1 MNKPKYILSILISLL
16 TITSLVGQNSFTVRL
31 KKTNSFGTLKTG
43 TIEEALMTVRPKG
56 LYMEYGIY
64 LTISGRDNGYLATD
78 TLEATLNF
86 QLPENAAITD
96 SWLWIGES
104 ICRASLQ
111 DVWSATNIY
120 NNLVGIRTDPSLL
133 TKTSASGYR
142 LRVFPLIGDEPR
154 KVKITFLSP
163 VAFSNNNVDAFLP
176 VDIINASK
184 TIPLEAKVIAWDTED
199 WKFKNISNGY
209 HSPIEKLE
217 DGNGNYYSIFS
228 MHRQATNYQ
237 PVQINYSQDVLNGL
251 YFGFYETP
259 TENYYQIAIQPREIV
274 KEISSNKVLYLVDV
288 QQPSTPS
295 KEVILIKLI
304 NEIKKT
310 LSSADSFNIVLSNI
324 NVQPLFSNWTM
335 ATEENLELAY
345 ELALLQLQSFS
356 NLHDVISTGIQFIN
370 QSGGKGKI
378 VILNNSSQFVTYEAA
393 NEVINEILKNN
404 VHKYPI
410 YTLDFATANIYS
422 VINGRRYYNNE
433 YLFFNLAKLYGGNY
447 YSTGASGSFDAGLI
461 YVTENSTVLIDHF
474 DMHMKVTQGITYG
487 NFNSASQIDGF
498 PANKFITQLGLYQ
511 GDFPIEIELTG
522 FVNSNLFYKKYTLEK
537 DQAIQLDST
546 AKSAWHSQ
554 NLIRL
559 ETGPNP
565 SLNSVPII
573 QKSIDN
579 RILSIYTA
587 FLCLEDSSHLCTNC
601 HDETK
606 TPTANEDISQDSVL
620 QLVVL
625 PNPVKDVAM
634 VELKGSE
641 SLDPDQ
647 FTGRI
652 IDITGHPVH
661 NFNFEKSTSDN
672 KLEYRWDV
680 HHQNQVPAGVYF
692 IVVQSSSRIISAKF
706 VKY

>member
-1 MNKPKYILSILISLL
+1 MS
-16 TITSLVGQNSFTVRL
+16 
-31 KKTNSFGTLKTG
+31 
-43 TIEEALMTVRPKG
+43 VRPKG
-56 LYMEYGIY
+56 LYLEYGLY
-64 LTISGRDNGYLATD
+64 LTISGRDNAYLDTD

-86 QLPENAAITD
+86 KLPENAAITD

-104 ICRASLQ
+104 ICRASIH

-120 NNLVGIRTDPSLL
+120 NNFLGLRTDPSLL
-133 TKTSASGYR
+133 TKTSATGYR
-142 LRVFPLIGDEPR
+142 LRVFPLIGNEPR

-163 VAFSNNNVDAFLP
+163 VDFSNNNLNAFLP
-176 VDIINASK
+176 VDIINLSK

-274 KEISSNKVLYLVDV
+274 KEISSNKVLYLVDI

-410 YTLDFATANIYS
+410 YTLDFATANLYS

-474 DMHMKVTQGITYG
+474 DMHIKVSQGIAYG
-487 NFNSASQIDGF
+487 NFSSFNQLDGF

-537 DQAIQLDST
+537 DQAIHLDST

-573 QKSIDN
+573 QKSIDS
-579 RILSIYTA
+579 RVLSIYTA

-601 HDETK
+601 QDETK
-606 TPTANEDISQDSVL
+606 TPTANEDLGLDSTW
-620 QLVVL
+620 QLKVY
-625 PNPVKDVAM
+625 PNPVKDVA
-634 VELKGSE
+634 VIELNAGQT
-641 SLDPDQ
+641 LDPDQ
-647 FTGRI
+647 ITGKI

-661 NFNFEKSTSDN
+661 NFKFEKGTSEH
-672 KLEYRWDV
+672 KMQYKWDV
-680 HHQNQVPAGVYF
+680 QLQSQLPSGVYF
-692 IVVQSSSRIISAKF
+692 IVVQSSNKIISAKF
-706 VKY
+706 FKY